1 VRLQPHR
8 KSSEKKKAA
17 SAAEGNTMN
26 EHRRQILQMLSEG
39 KISADEA
46 ERLIAAMDAPPS
58 FSTFSDTGSS
68 GAGKPRP
75 KYLRVVVD
83 SEEDGGHEGP
93 TKVNVR
99 VPMQLLRAG
108 VRLAGLIPAP
118 ALRRANDAMQEQG
131 VPIDLTQ
138 IKPENLEELI
148 EHLNDLTVDVDQ
160 KDANTKVKVRVFCE

>member
-1 VRLQPHR
+1 
-8 KSSEKKKAA
+8 
-17 SAAEGNTMN
+17 MN

-46 ERLIAAMDAPPS
+46 ERLIAAMEAPAS
-58 FSTFSDTGSS
+58 LASSDIGSS
-68 GAGKPRP
+68 EAGKPRP

-118 ALRRANDAMQEQG
+118 ALRRANVAMQEQG

-138 IKPENLEELI
+138 IKPENLEELV
-148 EHLNDLTVDVDQ
+148 EQLNDLTVDVDQ

>member
-1 VRLQPHR
+1 M
-8 KSSEKKKAA
+8 S
-17 SAAEGNTMN
+17 

-39 KISADEA
+39 KISPDEA
-46 ERLIAAMDAPPS
+46 ERLITAVEGPVGTK
-58 FSTFSDTGSS
+58 STDPAFGSAEKS
-68 GAGKPRP
+68 RPR
-75 KYLRVVVD
+75 YLRVVVD
-83 SEEDGGHEGP
+83 SEDEGSHEGP

-108 VRLAGLIPAP
+108 VKLAGLLPAP

-138 IKPENLEELI
+138 LKPENLEELV
-148 EHLNDLTVDVDQ
+148 EQLNDLTVDVDQ